1 MMSGRIVQ
9 NNPQRHFADE
19 PQGLVVSSK
28 VYGNSDVQGNA
39 LECSRQPVRT
49 AEHLRACKGELASCV
64 CGSNPGLQVS
74 PPVLARDLPQHGRPQ
89 FHDEVGHDLGPSHV
103 WRRATNSMDSSG
115 PAPPDRRAGGEQGDR
130 DPDGQE
136 GWHGLA
142 KGNHGAEQGE
152 PQKVRLDPPCAD
164 QPPAVG
170 PSQCHDP
177 GHPEGGHG
185 EVADGDPRRGWRLDG
200 VREILQSNVPRC
212 EGERAQVL
220 RVDQGHQQG
229 GEHFDLH
236 EAVRRLP
243 HAAREDREEAVPDQ
257 GQHREGHGQERIQDR
272 GGEAGGGERA
282 STHFDG
288 KLLDGSHGEP
298 ADPVGGDPDRGSE
311 GAEGGALD
319 GGPPEDRGHLGC
331 EDGHLPQGLP
341 MSQVAASALAHKSQ
355 LVVPHTFEELT
366 GSSRVEF
373 MEIACEPDSLLT
385 SAVQAR
391 TGRSD
396 AACRSSLWRGHDLAT
411 TTGLS
416 QVLEQIYALQPKR
429 VWVSPPCGPYSPL
442 QNVNQRSP
450 AQIREL
456 KAKRATAQR
465 IYDSTLEIVKVCLQL
480 GIHVT
485 VDLAE
490 RCEAWRLPALQKL
503 RFDMGLYT
511 AVTKG
516 CAVGLKGQDGA
527 LMQKGWRIVTSHARL
542 AEVMHKPCSCPT
554 NYKHAKCEGKN
565 ATKSACYTK
574 EYVRLAIEALS
585 REGNFQRVVEECSG
599 KSSLPQGFGLGMM
612 CTCPT
617 TSEGSCG
624 SCMLSSRVEAHEP
637 EQAQAFM
644 TQQAKEALHNQV
656 LELQCDPRKHTLK
669 DLECLLKEHSLT
681 NLGRTRR
688 NTTAAQ
694 DYQVFGSYAY
704 GNQYGLTSRT
714 RNCPQLCMYINQVL
728 RKVMPKHL
736 KWTSFALNHGTMTPI
751 HVDCNNDAQY
761 PNGSVGF
768 GNYKGGEL
776 WVEGSEQFEGREGR
790 VSVRENSQGEV
801 LEGREFDLRLRPLV
815 FPPKRRHGTC
825 DWEGDRWVLTVF
837 VSRNWQHVG
846 PQEVEELRGLGFPT
860 PPTES
865 EEAYPAE
872 HQPQSPNQ
880 AREKERIRKQLY
892 LLHCATGHSN
902 PRHMEQA
909 LRKRGADALTLQ
921 LAKDFSCP
929 VCQEKSKPQPRN
941 LSALEPLPP
950 TLATISADVGHW
962 VNPHTH
968 ESVQFML
975 VIDEGSRFRT
985 ARILSQG
992 SRQSPNAQTCLHY
1005 LQEGWVQYFGLP
1017 RCLRLDPAGVFR
1029 STAVEEWCDKHGI
1042 HLDVVPG
1049 EAHWKVGTCENA
1061 VQGVKN
1067 VMDKLSLHWQK
1078 Q

>member
-1 MMSGRIVQ
+1 
-9 NNPQRHFADE
+9 
-19 PQGLVVSSK
+19 
-28 VYGNSDVQGNA
+28 
-39 LECSRQPVRT
+39 
-49 AEHLRACKGELASCV
+49 
-64 CGSNPGLQVS
+64 
-74 PPVLARDLPQHGRPQ
+74 
-89 FHDEVGHDLGPSHV
+89 
-103 WRRATNSMDSSG
+103 
-115 PAPPDRRAGGEQGDR
+115 
-130 DPDGQE
+130 
-136 GWHGLA
+136 
-142 KGNHGAEQGE
+142 
-152 PQKVRLDPPCAD
+152 
-164 QPPAVG
+164 
-170 PSQCHDP
+170 
-177 GHPEGGHG
+177 
-185 EVADGDPRRGWRLDG
+185 
-200 VREILQSNVPRC
+200 
-212 EGERAQVL
+212 
-220 RVDQGHQQG
+220 
-229 GEHFDLH
+229 
-236 EAVRRLP
+236 
-243 HAAREDREEAVPDQ
+243 
-257 GQHREGHGQERIQDR
+257 
-272 GGEAGGGERA
+272 
-282 STHFDG
+282 
-288 KLLDGSHGEP
+288 
-298 ADPVGGDPDRGSE
+298 
-311 GAEGGALD
+311 
-319 GGPPEDRGHLGC
+319 
-331 EDGHLPQGLP
+331 

-355 LVVPHTFEELT
+355 VVVPHMFEELT
-366 GSSRVEF
+366 GSSRVEL

-385 SAVQAR
+385 NAVQAR

-396 AACRSSLWRGHDLAT
+396 AACRSSLWCGHDLAT

-416 QVLEQIYALQPKR
+416 RVLEQIYVLQPKR

-450 AQIREL
+450 AQIRDL

-485 VDLAE
+485 VELAE
-490 RCEAWRLPALQKL
+490 RCEAWRLPVFQKL

-565 ATKSACYTK
+565 ATKSASYTK
-574 EYVRLAIEALS
+574 EYVRLAVEALS
-585 REGNFQRVVEECSG
+585 REGNFQKVAEECSG
-599 KSSLPQGFGLGMM
+599 KSSLPKGFGLGMM

-624 SCMLSSRVEAHEP
+624 SCMLSSKVEAIEP

-644 TQQAKEALHNQV
+644 TLQAKEALHNQV
-656 LELQCDPRKHTLK
+656 LELQRDPRKHTLK

-688 NTTAAQ
+688 NPKAGQ

-714 RNCPQLCMYINQVL
+714 RNCPQLCVYINQIL
-728 RKVMPKHL
+728 KKIMPKHL
-736 KWTSFALNHGTMTPI
+736 KWTSFALNHGTMMPI
-751 HVDCNNDAQY
+751 HVDCNNDARY

-768 GNYKGGEL
+768 GDYKGGEL
-776 WVEGSEQFEGREGR
+776 WVEGLEKIEGQEGR

-846 PQEVEELRGLGFPT
+846 PQEVEELQGLGFPI
-860 PPTES
+860 PPKE
-865 EEAYPAE
+865 EAEAYPAE
-872 HQPQSPNQ
+872 HQTQGRNQ
-880 AREKERIRKQLY
+880 AREEERIRKQLY

-902 PRHMEQA
+902 PKHMEQA
-909 LRKRGADALTLQ
+909 LKKRGADALTLQ

-941 LSALEPLPP
+941 LSSLEPLPP
-950 TLATISADVGHW
+950 KLATISADVGHW

-992 SRQSPNAQTCLHY
+992 SRQSPNAQACLHY

-1042 HLDVVPG
+1042 HLDIVPG

-1061 VQGVKN
+1061 VQGVKT
-1067 VMDKLSLHWQK
+1067 VMDKLSLHDEGLTPQEALAEAVTTFNHK
-1078 Q
+1078 ELIRGFSSAQHILGQAPDETGRFLPASQSLPPDLLVENASGEFERAVLSAQASRGRESSDRAECHPANLEGEELQAQTVL